1 MEKEYMTTQEVVE
14 AFRVSR
20 VTLLKMIHEGKI
32 RAFKVGNAYRF
43 KKTQLEEDFQVGKHN
58 EPKAAT
64 R

>member
-32 RAFKVGNAYRF
+32 RAFKVGNSYRF
-43 KKTQLEEDFQVGKHN
+43 KKEQLEEDFQVK
-58 EPKAAT
+58 K
-64 R
+64 